1 MESFKAS
8 LMHRGPIAIFVIP
21 LLMIIAIPQPT
32 WAAEG
37 EKINIF
43 DPADIPLGIWS
54 IVVFVIL
61 LLVLKKYAW
70 GPILEGLQKREHNI
84 ESAVRDAQQARDE
97 AQRLRDQLQRE
108 VDHAQEKVRDIL
120 DEGRKHAQ
128 ETTDEVIGKA
138 RSEIQ
143 AERDRL
149 RREIEMAR
157 DQALQEL
164 WKQTADLATMI
175 SAKAIRRQLSAEDHR
190 RLVDE
195 ALTELKGVEKAGRG

>member
-1 MESFKAS
+1 
-8 LMHRGPIAIFVIP
+8 MHRFGFRSALLIL
-21 LLMIIAIPQPT
+21 LLMLITAPFA
-32 WAAEG
+32 WGAES

-43 DPADIPLGIWS
+43 DPADIPLGIWT

-61 LLVLKKYAW
+61 LAVLKKYAW

-84 ESAVRDAQQARDE
+84 ASAVEEAQKARDE
-97 AQRLRDQLQRE
+97 SQRLRDQLQRE

-128 ETTDEVIGKA
+128 QTTDEMVAKA
-138 RSEIQ
+138 RTEIQ
-143 AERDRL
+143 TERDRL

-164 WKQTADLATMI
+164 WKRTADLATMV
-175 SAKAIRRQLSAEDHR
+175 SAKAIRRQLTPEDHR

-195 ALTELKGVEKAGRG
+195 ALTELQSAGKSGKG